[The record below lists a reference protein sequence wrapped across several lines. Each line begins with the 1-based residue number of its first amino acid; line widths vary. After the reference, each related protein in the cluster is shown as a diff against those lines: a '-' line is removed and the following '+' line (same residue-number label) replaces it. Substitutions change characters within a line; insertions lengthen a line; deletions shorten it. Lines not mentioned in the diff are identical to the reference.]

1 MRLDSFFYRLA
12 YRFGDPRWDTDE
24 PRPELAELFHG
35 YHPGRAL
42 DLGCGTGTNA
52 VYLASQGWEVVGV
65 DFVPAAIE
73 RGKARALKAGSSARF
88 VRADVT
94 RLREAG
100 VDGPFDLLVD
110 IGCYHAIPAGLR
122 DAYAAEVAAVA
133 RPGADLYLAG
143 ISDPPTVWRLL
154 GAGGMSAAELRQRF
168 AAEFEVVDARAV
180 GPVGRAS
187 RFVLHHLV
195 RRHAAPRD

>member
-1 MRLDSFFYRLA
+1 MRLDSFFNRLA
-12 YRFGDPRWDTDE
+12 YRFGNPRWDTAE
-24 PRPELAELFHG
+24 PRPELAEIVHG
-35 YHPGRAL
+35 HHPGRAL

-73 RGKARALKAGSSARF
+73 TATARALKAGSMARF

-94 RLREAG
+94 RLREGG

-122 DAYAAEVAAVA
+122 AAYAAEVAAVA

-143 ISDPPTVWRLL
+143 ISDPPAIWRLI
-154 GAGGMSAAELRQRF
+154 GAQGIRAADLRGRF
-168 AAEFEVVDARAV
+168 GAEIDVVEERSV
-180 GPVGRAS
+180 GSIGQTS
-187 RFVLHHLV
+187 RFVLDHLV
-195 RRHAAPRD
+195 RKSAAASG